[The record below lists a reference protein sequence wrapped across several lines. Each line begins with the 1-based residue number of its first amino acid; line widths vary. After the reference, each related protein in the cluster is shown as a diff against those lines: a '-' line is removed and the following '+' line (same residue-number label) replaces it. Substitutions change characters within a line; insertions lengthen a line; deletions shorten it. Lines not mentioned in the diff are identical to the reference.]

1 MSRFDRMTSQDW
13 AIRDAINDILQEN
26 NRPTS
31 DYTYSAIP
39 EETPTPSAAQSVQ
52 EPLSADSAWSLP
64 QAMAPRTDYFA
75 LLNPGETPA
84 SALESKLS
92 QMQSMPDLSTEP
104 VSSEKWWAG
113 DRPTYAES
121 VAQLYRMQDSM
132 TPEQFDAYA
141 AQLDAAKNNPA
152 SGFYH
157 NPYTG
162 ITSPYVDAISKL
174 GIDVSGGINDEWIA
188 KNQYLLAGARYTD
201 AGTTPAAP
209 TKTSTAAQNAA
220 YYYYQIQRNYAD
232 TKEVLN
238 EEAALKDDIAYWVGR
253 EDLNLSDDQILEMM
267 DWDKKYKYLKGLKT
281 AQSDGHVYNY
291 TQPIDYNPDNLRGY
305 VWAARNNGGTGN
317 PELDAVNAAL
327 GRGNVWKENKEISD
341 KLDYRSENYKP
352 YAVKSTLDDEA
363 RYFGVKEFEPGWAEK
378 AAKTIVDWN
387 NPEDV
392 KHWQKVEKAEAF
404 TAQAEAEVKEIY
416 NRIDTMIAAGIT
428 DPAVIEDGLWDKGLD
443 GSAALTALKKL
454 DASMVKSPEYLE
466 DTTRPI
472 DYRKQDVLDYIN
484 QKVAKATE
492 KEPLPAFGMRVT
504 EMMGTNIVHGNE
516 QAPAQV
522 DVAATVAPTS
532 TPGVNPTDQPR
543 NTVSATDR
551 ILNTPAP
558 TATTTPV
565 PTPTPTPTPT
575 PKPVVDQTAQ
585 AVNAAQTKNVRDS
598 AKTILA
604 TGTPDEKMVLSLAPT
619 ANAEGVAAEMAGSVQ
634 TGTANAGTLYETTA
648 KQAQDYTA
656 AHYMTAKMAI
666 QHYDDLQARLEELKA
681 QQAEVQE
688 QYDQVQYQVDR
699 GIVPGIA
706 QTEVQI
712 NGETHV
718 FTADYDPTSK
728 EYIIHDSNPTDSA
741 EVERQKADYANTLRY
756 GLNMDET
763 YAERDNQLLVAAESL
778 NMELTAINQQVA
790 NAQKAVEGY
799 KMRYDQAQRELK
811 TSESMINAAAMQ
823 SVWKANPGMDLST
836 PEGQKAMAEALQKE
850 GSLAA
855 SFDRLL
861 DTGNKYEATT
871 WSDATMYQSLE
882 AQGADKEQIGKL
894 AMEAR
899 SENQEKL
906 DQLLNDEQQAKATG
920 NDLSRDAQS
929 NIDRKKAKLERDIKA
944 ADDYMVQF
952 NPEFDATV
960 SDVKKKLETDIQ
972 ADKHQYSDLSRRV
985 AMQAMGISPTDSDRS
1000 LAANARWESVENM
1013 LPDEL
1018 NTYLWYLDEGG
1029 ETAAHEYYARLTD
1042 PTYGVIPV
1050 RITNRSDEALAG
1062 FAQEHPVLAYDAS
1075 ILLSPAKVISG
1086 IDVARQLIFE
1096 PELNPRS
1103 PGLSAISG
1111 FGVMQETAKEKMLD
1125 DAGAEEGSIVR
1136 KIGRLGLDGLAS
1148 GGESLVN
1155 GLLMGPLAGKISNKI
1170 LSSVVGVIPMAV
1182 SAAGAEAADVKTRG
1196 GSDLQAGLT
1205 YGLTFATEMLSEA
1218 ITYENIQGAYKG
1230 GVKGIKSAAAKLAT
1244 NPFVEELL
1252 GEEAANVIEYVGDN
1266 VIMGDLSKRQAAIT
1280 KYEETMSHA
1289 DAVKEADK
1297 DFWRDVLRTG
1307 LTTLVSTGA
1316 SQATSY
1322 AAGRLSSIGTGN
1334 TTQPSPEGQVRATA
1348 LANGLPLDRTTQ
1360 DMAARTVTMLTSSL
1374 NADKG
1379 SQVQA
1384 LSAALFPVPGDAQ
1397 GQRAAISAGLHMA
1410 NQFGSEQAV
1419 AVAQDVILAAAQ
1431 EGTDQQA
1438 VSEAMRIAALGQGEA
1453 SAVLNKI
1460 NQTGV
1465 EFGDVRALVDAAGRD
1480 AQNPAIADRMN
1491 AIIHNDRVA
1500 SRTRDLIGQGALN
1513 GVKPYEQAY
1522 SQAKA
1527 QEAQTQQ
1534 NLEAEQERAKAMGE
1548 HLQTV
1553 QAQHVEDPANPA
1565 LAGAMKQAV
1574 KDVAGQAKV
1583 VGEYQQGL
1591 EHQQQKTQDA
1601 EKDLNRVREEAMTKV
1616 REQAMADVQAE
1627 EQAEAEEAAA
1637 KLEKAKADVAAKLK
1651 AEAEERAE
1659 KQKRIK
1665 EQYPNAPE
1673 GAIGFDKDGKPWFM
1687 GEYYS
1692 ILPERGSDGYYI
1704 QDIRGGITLDE
1715 QERLK
1720 AAGLTYNTADGSWHG
1735 AKDINVIF
1743 DALADNQQQTPASN
1757 PNAGTVYTNDQVPVS
1772 YHWALV
1778 PASDLVTSNTDTG
1791 EANSAYPAELQ
1802 PRDRTRAASQD
1813 QVAGMVRNLNPARLG
1828 ESADAQNGAPIV
1840 GPDNVVESGNA
1851 RTMAIRQAM
1860 ASNPESAARY
1870 TQYVR
1875 DNAARFGLNPDDVTD
1890 NSVLVRVRDT
1900 DLDRVA
1906 FARAANESTTA
1917 TYSPSE
1923 NAQGDADRLTP
1934 RMMELFAPSDT
1945 GRLDTTENH
1954 AFALAFLNEI
1964 IPESERGAYMQDD
1977 GSISQQGYDRIRN
1990 AVFQRAYGS
1999 TALTQALTEDTD
2011 GSARN
2016 VMNALLKAAP
2026 RMMALQDAVDQGGVY
2041 NTGLAQK
2048 VAEAAQRYMQLKNAG
2063 MSVEA
2068 YLEQTAMPGIQTEDE
2083 ATQAFMRLFEEYRR
2097 SGKKL
2102 SEALANIADAVEDA
2116 GDPRAVSFLGQTEA
2130 PPLTELIRQGVERML
2145 RPRDLVSAYR
2155 ANGAKVSPSL
2165 TPQQQQAQQQN
2176 QNRNTENVVSG
2187 QETIRQLTDA
2197 LGITRDARV
2206 KKFLRGLR
2214 RTAAGY
2220 TMNNGII
2227 HTRDFQGAKVAMHEI
2242 GHNLDVRLG
2251 LQDMVNQMG
2260 PTAMAQLAQDYSA
2273 NIDPDFLLQY
2283 SQAEIPNEL
2292 MAEFSYVWAMDR
2304 AQAVNWAGE
2313 DFVNQYER
2321 ALQDHGWLRAM
2332 QTASE
2337 QMRRWADASGMDR
2350 AESMVRLE
2358 VPRKVQDK
2366 VNLNRARSI
2375 IADHTLPLQE
2385 LADIVARASGNN
2397 QASANAREL
2406 LLARPTL
2413 VKNLSDG
2420 NLYGTMLDM
2429 HGDVVRRADGT
2440 EYGSLADILENID
2453 RRDEKAFNTYL
2464 LARLDIDRRA
2474 QGKGL
2479 FAEGI
2484 DSDALVREYEA
2495 QYSNFRDVSD
2505 RLYEWYNK
2513 FFETWLVD
2521 TGIVPRAQFDAMR
2534 ATAPHYV
2541 PLHAADESAD
2551 RPSGKQ
2557 RTDGNPARVLER
2569 AFESDASK
2577 YNPVMGLVE
2586 NIEKYVMTAKTIEA
2600 LRAFDAQMMYALE
2613 NQLDVGAIAEPA
2625 QHDMERINQGRAKR
2639 NIADAVNRV
2648 LTGMQQNGTVSQQDS
2663 QAVMDAIAN
2672 VANFDYVVHDTAT
2685 GTDVINIP
2693 MADGEVHSWTIYNP
2707 DLLKALTMT
2716 NNNGNIS
2723 PIARKLINGI
2733 STITRALSAN
2743 VTSRSLKFSGQN
2755 VFSDV
2760 ETAATTGRT
2769 GHNNVLVD
2777 ILAGARPV
2785 HMAKEIVAG
2794 LDLLRNKF
2802 AESALGE
2809 RMGLETSER
2818 YDAFK
2823 RFGMLGSRYAF
2834 RDSKT
2839 QKETRNALYG
2849 GHKSF
2854 GEAILDVVKSPLNFV
2869 EAVSGFGEEM
2879 TRYNAFALSGFDLST
2894 YEGRLQAAKANREAT
2909 TDFSKFGSGSDSE
2922 AFKIANA
2929 AIPFIN
2935 AQIQGIDKTLDTL
2948 HEIRNDPRRRAVLLG
2963 RVAINSLMMGAV
2975 TAAFRNIVWGDDEK
2989 ESYKDLTDYEKTKF
3003 IHLFRWP
3010 DGTWFKMKR
3019 SQDMAVQAADLLGE
3033 YIGEVSSG
3041 YEGDAFADMANGA
3054 VEIIKNGMVSTDTSL
3069 QPFFDALNNQTW
3081 YGSDIDTYSDKK
3093 MSPTARYG
3101 VDTSKFGRVV
3111 STLTGG
3117 AITPKAVDYA
3127 VKQFM
3132 GSAGTLGTAILDTA
3146 ISSWDN
3152 KRFSGQAL
3160 LNFLNDEVIGGYI
3173 VDPVYSNKVATTF
3186 YDGKEKLDFMQNEI
3200 KNGRT
3205 PEMFRSN
3212 LTQEEANKAAKE
3224 LETMLSKGGAVYD
3237 ANKQYSD
3244 IKKEYNAVMSDD
3256 TTLTPVQQ
3264 AEKARDLRHQMN
3276 AALLTANAAMGDFFN
3291 KYGYNS
3297 IFDQA
3302 IMNTMNI
3309 LSDDQN
3315 KAIPDSAGGKQSDYD
3330 SMPQTFKDDEN
3341 EPYMQKSKAV
3351 YEATGERSALPHPQ
3365 MKFTSQGVEY
3375 EIAPEDQDTFNSM
3388 YKTTYQKYVAANSAK
3403 WDAMTNDERLDV
3415 LNDAHNKARDTAK
3428 GWYKKKHNIK

>member
-1 MSRFDRMTSQDW
+1 MLSYRNLDRRDEFEEAARQIYAEQGREAPVIEPSTQEYSDAPNLNAPSLIDAHFAAMDSSPTVAQAVSAFPAQQSDSGLGTSGLS
-13 AIRDAINDILQEN
+13 A
-26 NRPTS
+26 PS
-31 DYTYSAIP
+31 DEKWWSG
-39 EETPTPSAAQSVQ
+39 ETPT
-52 EPLSADSAWSLP
+52 L
-64 QAMAPRTDYFA
+64 
-75 LLNPGETPA
+75 
-84 SALESKLS
+84 
-92 QMQSMPDLSTEP
+92 
-104 VSSEKWWAG
+104 
-113 DRPTYAES
+113 AEYQ
-121 VAQLYRMQDSM
+121 AQLYRIKD
-132 TPEQFDAYA
+132 TLTDDQFNSLAARIDAM
-141 AQLDAAKNNPA
+141 KNDPTN
-152 SGFYH
+152 GFYY
-157 NPYTG
+157 NPYKDG
-162 ITSPYVDAISKL
+162 ATSPYIDAIAKL

-188 KNQYLLAGARYTD
+188 KNQYLLRGARYTD

-209 TKTSTAAQNAA
+209 TKTSTPAQNAA
-220 YYYYQIQRNYAD
+220 YYYYQLQKNWND
-232 TKEVLN
+232 TKEVLH
-238 EEAALKDDIAYWVGR
+238 EEEELKKEIAYWVGR
-253 EDLNLSDDQILEMM
+253 DDLNLSDQQILDSL
-267 DWDKKYKYLKGLKT
+267 DWNNKYKYLQGLKD
-281 AQSDGHVYNY
+281 AQSAGTGGKVYNY
-291 TQPIDYNPDNLRGY
+291 TQAIDYNPDYLQAY
-305 VWAARNNGGTGN
+305 IWQARNGGGSGN
-317 PELDAVNAAL
+317 IELDAVSAAL
-327 GRGNVWKENKEISD
+327 GRGNVWQENKEISD
-341 KLDYRSENYKP
+341 KLDFKSDNFNP
-352 YAVKSTLDDEA
+352 YQVKSTLDDA
-363 RYFGVKEFEPGWAEK
+363 AQYFGVKSFEPGWAENVAK
-378 AAKTIVDWN
+378 DINWDNPEEVKNWQLVYNAEKFTSQAESEAKTIKDRVD
-387 NPEDV
+387 
-392 KHWQKVEKAEAF
+392 F
-404 TAQAEAEVKEIY
+404 L
-416 NRIDTMIAAGIT
+416 IASGIT
-428 DPAVIEDGLWDKGLD
+428 DPVEIEKGLWDKWGEND
-443 GSAALTALKKL
+443 PALSALKKL
-454 DASMVKSPEYLE
+454 DDSLVRPDKLV

-472 DYRKQDVLDYIN
+472 NYSKKELEAYIAD
-484 QKVAKATE
+484 QCAKANSTDS
-492 KEPLPAFGMRVT
+492 LPAFGMRMT
-504 EMMGTNIVHGNE
+504 EMMGTNIVHPEG
-516 QAPAQV
+516 QMPAQM
-522 DVAATVAPTS
+522 DPSATVAPTQATVES
-532 TPGVNPTDQPR
+532 ITGARPR
-543 NTVSATDR
+543 D
-551 ILNTPAP
+551 LM
-558 TATTTPV
+558 TPV
-565 PTPTPTPTPT
+565 PTEDVKPMPTPAPVAPTFTPTPGPSATPAPDARMVGLDGT
-575 PKPVVDQTAQ
+575 APTEAPAAAETTAQ
-585 AVNAAQTKNVRDS
+585 YNELVTRRDQLMQERENVQTRLAENELPLQQQKIV
-598 AKTILA
+598 AKKKIDDLTKDLQTVQAEIDQISPA
-604 TGTPDEKMVLSLAPT
+604 STPEPVT
-619 ANAEGVAAEMAGSVQ
+619 NQAEMAVNDAKTESIRKAAQIIWSMGTNDEKLVFSMAPVSNAENIAADMSDSVQ
-634 TGTANAGTLYETTA
+634 NGVATASSLYSTSQKQANDFTASYYVGA
-648 KQAQDYTA
+648 KQAV
-656 AHYMTAKMAI
+656 AHYDEMQNDLAELNKQRGQLVSEINGIAMSRDAE
-666 QHYDDLQARLEELKA
+666 QRAHLDGLQAQLTILDQNIA
-681 QQAEVQE
+681 QQ
-688 QYDQVQYQVDR
+688 
-699 GIVPGIA
+699 G
-706 QTEVQI
+706 
-712 NGETHV
+712 
-718 FTADYDPTSK
+718 
-728 EYIIHDSNPTDSA
+728 
-741 EVERQKADYANTLRY
+741 KAISDF
-756 GLNMDET
+756 
-763 YAERDNQLLVAAESL
+763 Q
-778 NMELTAINQQVA
+778 
-790 NAQKAVEGY
+790 
-799 KMRYDQAQRELK
+799 MRYNQAQGELK
-811 TSESMINAAAMQ
+811 TMNSMYDAAAAQLAM
-823 SVWKANPGMDLST
+823 SENPGIDLST
-836 PEGQKAMAEALQKE
+836 PQGQQAMTEAKAKVRSLNNSVDLVMSVGSQYTPTEWAPNTVFQELEKNGYTTQEVAPYAQSIAAEADKK
-850 GSLAA
+850 LAA
-855 SFDRLL
+855 LNQAVEQMEASGMAIPGDWQGNVDRERARLAKQKQEAEDYQL
-861 DTGNKYEATT
+861 KTNEDFAKTTDDFATDVFQATKNGERKYNSLTRDVVAWLVGSNDIPDAYFTSDGRKQQYDTVSNMSPDELKTYL
-871 WSDATMYQSLE
+871 YI
-882 AQGADKEQIGKL
+882 ADKEGEEAAYGYYQRILDNIQVRATISQNEEL
-894 AMEAR
+894 A
-899 SENQEKL
+899 KF
-906 DQLLNDEQQAKATG
+906 
-920 NDLSRDAQS
+920 AQ
-929 NIDRKKAKLERDIKA
+929 DMPVLA
-944 ADDYMVQF
+944 AI
-952 NPEFDATV
+952 T
-960 SDVKKKLETDIQ
+960 SI
-972 ADKHQYSDLSRRV
+972 
-985 AMQAMGISPTDSDRS
+985 GISPDTIKSAGYVAASLLSGQEINPYSRFFDSTWATGTLDQ
-1000 LAANARWESVENM
+1000 NAKET
-1013 LPDEL
+1013 LLKPL
-1018 NTYLWYLDEGG
+1018 QEGSF
-1029 ETAAHEYYARLTD
+1029 AKS
-1042 PTYGVIPV
+1042 I
-1050 RITNRSDEALAG
+1050 AG
-1062 FAQEHPVLAYDAS
+1062 LGYDAVTS
-1075 ILLSPAKVISG
+1075 GAKSLL
-1086 IDVARQLIFE
+1086 
-1096 PELNPRS
+1096 N
-1103 PGLSAISG
+1103 SAL
-1111 FGVMQETAKEKMLD
+1111 T
-1125 DAGAEEGSIVR
+1125 
-1136 KIGRLGLDGLAS
+1136 
-1148 GGESLVN
+1148 
-1155 GLLMGPLAGKISNKI
+1155 GPLAGGSAI
-1170 LSSVVGVIPMAV
+1170 LSALPMGIQ
-1182 SAAGAEAADVKTRG
+1182 AAGVAAQQTKLQG
-1196 GSDLQAGLT
+1196 GSDTQAALIAGVTLAAET
-1205 YGLTFATEMLSEA
+1205 LSETITTQNIAQA
-1218 ITYENIQGAYKG
+1218 IDSGAK
-1230 GVKGIKSAAAKLAT
+1230 GVKGAMKKVLS
-1244 NPFVEELL
+1244 NDMVEEFF
-1252 GEEAANVIEYVGDN
+1252 GESINQLVESVADDVV
-1266 VIMGDLSKRQAAIT
+1266 MGELSQRNQRIK
-1280 KYEETMSHA
+1280 KYEETMSP
-1289 DAVKEADK
+1289 DEAVRQADK
-1297 DFWRDVLRTG
+1297 DFWKDILAAGV
-1307 LTTLVSTGA
+1307 TGA
-1316 SQATSY
+1316 LSSAGTSGISY
-1322 AAGRLSSIGTGN
+1322 VAGRLAATPSATVGT
-1334 TTQPSPEGQVRATA
+1334 PEGQLRANM
-1348 LANGLPLDRTTQ
+1348 LANNGLPTDHTVNDRT
-1360 DMAARTVTMLTSSL
+1360 ARTVSMLTASL
-1374 NADKG
+1374 TANKP

-1384 LSAALFPVPGDAQ
+1384 VSAALFPVSGEAASQ
-1397 GQRAAISAGLHMA
+1397 FAAISAGMRLS
-1410 NQFGSEQAV
+1410 NQLGTEQAV
-1419 AVAQDVILAAAQ
+1419 ALTQDVILSAAQ
-1431 EGTDQQA
+1431 EGADADT
-1438 VSEAMRIAALGQGEA
+1438 VKNAMTIAALGQGEA
-1453 SAVLNKI
+1453 SEILNKMNSNGI
-1460 NQTGV
+1460 
-1465 EFGDVRALVDAAGRD
+1465 EFGDIKALVDAAVRD
-1480 AQNPAIADRMN
+1480 SLRPAVVKRMQNIV
-1491 AIIHNDRVA
+1491 HNDRVTLRERA
-1500 SRTRDLIGQGALN
+1500 LIGDGALA
-1513 GVKPYEQAY
+1513 GVRPYEQAY
-1522 SQAKA
+1522 SQAQA
-1527 QEAQTQQ
+1527 QEEQTQA

-1574 KDVAGQAKV
+1574 KDVAGQVKV

-1591 EHQQQKTQDA
+1591 ENQQQKKQDA

-1627 EQAEAEEAAA
+1627 EQAEAQAAAEAQTAAEAAA
-1637 KLEKAKADVAAKLK
+1637 L
-1651 AEAEERAE
+1651 AEAEA
-1659 KQKRIK
+1659 Q
-1665 EQYPNAPE
+1665 A
-1673 GAIGFDKDGKPWFM
+1673 
-1687 GEYYS
+1687 
-1692 ILPERGSDGYYI
+1692 
-1704 QDIRGGITLDE
+1704 
-1715 QERLK
+1715 QE
-1720 AAGLTYNTADGSWHG
+1720 AQS
-1735 AKDINVIF
+1735 
-1743 DALADNQQQTPASN
+1743 PASS

-1923 NAQGDADRLTP
+1923 NARSDAERLTP
-1934 RMMELFAPSDT
+1934 RMMEQFAPSDA
-1945 GRLDTTENH
+1945 GRLDNTENH

-1999 TALTQALTEDTD
+1999 TALTQVLTEDTD
-2011 GSARN
+2011 GGSRN

-2026 RMMALQDAVDQGGVY
+2026 RMMALQDAVSQGEVY
-2041 NTGLAQK
+2041 DTGLPQK
-2048 VAEAAQRYMQLKNAG
+2048 IAEAAQRYMELKNAG
-2063 MSVEA
+2063 MNVET
-2068 YLEQTAMPGIQTEDE
+2068 YLGQTVMPGFQTEDE
-2083 ATQAFMRLFEEYRR
+2083 ATKSFMRLFEEYRR

-2102 SEALANIADAVEDA
+2102 AEALSSIADVVEEV
-2116 GDPRAVSFLGQTEA
+2116 GDPRAISFLGDVEV
-2130 PPLTELIRQGVERML
+2130 PSLPELIRQGVERML

-2155 ANGAKVSPSL
+2155 TNGVKVSPSL

-2176 QNRNTENVVSG
+2176 QNRNTGNVVSG
-2187 QETIRQLTDA
+2187 QETIRQLTDD

-2260 PTAMAQLAQDYSA
+2260 PTKMAQLAQDYSA

-2283 SQAEIPNEL
+2283 SQAEIPEEL
-2292 MAEFSYVWAMDR
+2292 MAEFSYVWATDR
-2304 AQAVNWAGE
+2304 NQAVNWAGE

-2321 ALQDHGWLRAM
+2321 ALQDHGWLKAM

-2358 VPRKVQDK
+2358 VPQKVQDK

-2453 RRDEKAFNTYL
+2453 RKDEKAFNTYL

-2484 DSDALVREYEA
+2484 DSDTLVREYEA

-2755 VFSDV
+2755 IFSDV

-2769 GHNNVLVD
+2769 GHNSVLAD

-2794 LDLLRNKF
+2794 LDLLRNKI
-2802 AESALGE
+2802 ADSALGE
-2809 RMGLETSER
+2809 QMGLETSER

-2922 AFKIANA
+2922 AFKIAKA

-2989 ESYKDLTDYEKTKF
+2989 ESYEDLTDYEKTKF

-3041 YEGDAFADMANGA
+3041 YEGDAFSDLANGA

-3081 YGSDIDTYSDKK
+3081 YGSDIDTYNDKK

-3132 GSAGTLGTAILDTA
+3132 GSAGTLGTALLDTA
-3146 ISSWDN
+3146 VSSWDN

-3205 PEMFRSN
+3205 PEMFRNN

-3256 TTLTPVQQ
+3256 TTLTSVQQ
-3264 AEKARDLRHQMN
+3264 AEKARELRHQMN
-3276 AALLTANAAMGDFFN
+3276 VALLTANAAMGDFFN

-3302 IMNTMNI
+3302 AMNTMNI
-3309 LSDDQN
+3309 LSGDTMKKVPDTNASSGSTDIRQDRVTTTNPTDDVRKN
-3315 KAIPDSAGGKQSDYD
+3315 RTTKTDK
-3330 SMPQTFKDDEN
+3330 
-3341 EPYMQKSKAV
+3341 
-3351 YEATGERSALPHPQ
+3351 
-3365 MKFTSQGVEY
+3365 
-3375 EIAPEDQDTFNSM
+3375 EDVRKNR
-3388 YKTTYQKYVAANSAK
+3388 VNP
-3403 WDAMTNDERLDV
+3403 
-3415 LNDAHNKARDTAK
+3415 
-3428 GWYKKKHNIK
+3428 